1 MGLKN
6 FTSAEKDIYLN
17 FNPAMKNLFTIK
29 ILEDS
34 DEKLNAIAEFHAT
47 SVRID
52 DEVISLKRN
61 EISKNF
67 QIDDTSGYQ
76 WANKL
81 TIKWREN
88 NLWEVKR
95 FHEEWISTMYDK
107 DRDVYKSFDPNSK
120 GPYKTFLITLPNDRA
135 IKCYQVLPRNIG
147 GIDLSWSNSPATVEH
162 NLDYYLTKWEW
173 TDHKTDSSDEELKR
187 WKSMTD
193 HYRSQVV
200 D

>member
-17 FNPAMKNLFTIK
+17 FNPAVKNLFTIQ
-29 ILEDS
+29 ILGDS
-34 DEKLNAIAEFHAT
+34 DKELSTIAEFHAT
-47 SVRID
+47 SVKID
-52 DEVISLKRN
+52 DEAITLKRN

-67 QIDDTSGYQ
+67 QVEETSGYQ

-81 TIKWREN
+81 SIKWREN
-88 NLWEVKR
+88 DLWQVKS
-95 FHEEWISTMYDK
+95 FHEKWISTIYDK
-107 DRDVYKSFDPNSK
+107 DNDVYKSFELNSA
-120 GPYKTFLITLPNDRA
+120 GPYKTFLITLPNDKA
-135 IKCYQVLPRNIG
+135 IKCYRVLPRNIG
-147 GIDLSWSNSPATVEH
+147 SIDLAWSNSPSIVEH

-173 TDHKTDSSDEELKR
+173 TDHKTDSTEEETDR
-187 WKSMTD
+187 WKAMTD